1 MEKVKRTVI
10 ALLVAAALASA
21 PAAANPYD
29 PNEVPPAGNESRTGE
44 TIFFAALGATAAASA
59 TLFVYSLLSKR
70 RARTGCAFTDE
81 EVTITLSPD
90 RVQTRGTYTFFNP
103 ADDETKLTLA
113 YPFAAGNGMGPAEN
127 VAVHDEAGSS
137 IPFAW
142 GDGEISFDVAVPAGG
157 RADVAVSFEQPCAA
171 DNFTYILTTARQWP
185 KPLERAQF
193 VVEAPASFG
202 PVASTYPLERL
213 AYDGAVVKYGFT
225 REKFRPEEELTLSW
239 KPTTS
244 GD

>member
-1 MEKVKRTVI
+1 VERVKRTAI
-10 ALLVAAALASA
+10 ALLVAAALTSA
-21 PAAANPYD
+21 PAAANPV
-29 PNEVPPAGNESRTGE
+29 EEPPEENESRTGE
-44 TIFFAALGATAAASA
+44 TIFFTALGATAAAA
-59 TLFVYSLLSKR
+59 TTVLVYSLLSER
-70 RARTGCAFTDE
+70 GARTGCTFTDE

-113 YPFAAGNGMGPAEN
+113 YPFAAGNGLGPVEN
-127 VAVHDEAGSS
+127 VGVYDEAGSN

-142 GDGEISFDVAVPAGG
+142 GNGKISFDVAVPAGG
-157 RADVAVSFEQPCAA
+157 RADVAVSFEQRCAA
-171 DNFTYILTTARQWP
+171 DNFTYILTTTRQWP

-193 VVEAPASFG
+193 VVEAPTSLG

-225 REKFRPEEELTLSW
+225 RENFRPEKELTLSW
-239 KPTTS
+239 KPAAS